1 MPLDREGN
9 ADLIKSKGE
18 ALNCLTAGRT
28 AQQQCTERIRRG
40 CTQNGPDA
48 ATIRTRERNYFSVTG
63 KSMASNL
70 PRYLATRLRSSRASS
85 RRLATS
91 GEVKLGDFGL
101 ARVLKGNDLA
111 RTHVPEGADLL
122 PLPPSIPRKSRFR

>member
-1 MPLDREGN
+1 
-9 ADLIKSKGE
+9 
-18 ALNCLTAGRT
+18 
-28 AQQQCTERIRRG
+28 
-40 CTQNGPDA
+40 
-48 ATIRTRERNYFSVTG
+48 
-63 KSMASNL
+63 MASNL
-70 PRYLATRLRSSRASS
+70 PRDLATRLRSSRASS

-122 PLPPSIPRKSRFR
+122 PLPPSIPRKTRFR